1 MDIFSLLRVLVEE
14 KMQRRVQFHFCYP
27 PSIFGV
33 YDTGD
38 GIIYIFGEHD
48 GEIEDVLSHET
59 LHWVVQKVAGKQAS
73 LNLDNIPQELFM

>member
-1 MDIFSLLRVLVEE
+1 MDIFSLLRVLFEE

-48 GEIEDVLSHET
+48 GEIEDVLNHET

-73 LNLDNIPQELFM
+73 LNLDNIPRELFQ